1 MSDKWIKFGVVTTT
15 EAVEPISD
23 IMFSNGAGGIEIMD
37 PKDYQFQEKSPTDWD
52 FVEEEVLNKGNGT
65 DVHIYTYFSEEKD
78 FDNII
83 NEVKERI
90 LSLKDIGIDIGK
102 GEFITEEVNEND
114 WANNWKQ
121 YYKPF
126 KIGEKIV
133 VVPTWEDY
141 ELSPGELKVELD
153 PGMAFGTGTHE
164 TTSMCIE
171 IIENHDISD
180 KEIIDIGTGS
190 GILAICAGKL
200 GAKRVIATDL
210 DEVAVSAAKS
220 NIKLN
225 HLEDKISVYHGNLAD
240 DIEVSE
246 ADIVV
251 SNIIAEIIMVL
262 CEDMPKILKKGG
274 TFIASGIIREKRDQV
289 LNKLKEDGFEI
300 VNVMERGEWVAIES
314 RLK

>member
-1 MSDKWIKFGVVTTT
+1 MSDRWIKFGVITTT
-15 EAVEPISD
+15 EAVEPISE
-23 IMFSNGAGGIEIMD
+23 ILFSHGAGGIEIMD

-78 FDNII
+78 FDKII
-83 NEVKERI
+83 SEVKDKI
-90 LSLKDIGIDIGK
+90 LSLRDIGIDIGK

-126 KIGEKIV
+126 KVGEKIV

-141 ELSPGELKVELD
+141 DISDDEIKVELD

-171 IIENHDISD
+171 IIEKHDISD

-200 GAKRVIATDL
+200 GAKSVTATDL

-225 HLEDKISVYHGNLAD
+225 NLEEKISVYHGNLAD
-240 DIEVSE
+240 DIDVSE

-262 CEDMPKILKKGG
+262 SEDIPKILKKDGI
-274 TFIASGIIREKRDQV
+274 FIASGIIKDKRDQV
-289 LNKLKEDGFEI
+289 LDKLKTDGFEI
-300 VNVMERGEWVAIES
+300 LNVMERGEWVAIES
-314 RLK
+314 KLS